1 MIPLSEAQALVLA
14 ACPPSTPGRVPL
26 DEALGHVAAETVLA
40 REPVPPFVNS
50 SMDGYA
56 LRSADTDGAGPGERA
71 LRLAVVGTIMAG
83 TPLGVPIGPGQS
95 ARIMTGAPL
104 PAGSDAVC
112 MLEEVRT
119 EGDGATVVIERT
131 VEAGNFVRHTGQDV
145 DLGDTVLAEGSLLT
159 PARIGVLAS
168 QGFSDVAVYPTP
180 RIGVLSTGDELVSGS
195 APLPPGKIRDANR
208 HTLLALVRRE
218 GWEPIDLGI
227 CGDDERAL
235 EEVLDDAQDRC
246 DAVVTSGGVSV
257 GDLDVVKLALQK
269 RSGGTMRW
277 MQVAI
282 RPAKPLAFGLLDGTG
297 IPVFGLPGNPVSA
310 MVSFEL
316 FVRPAG
322 LRMGGHGKLD
332 RPSVTAIAD
341 LDLNRRP
348 DGKTHFLRSV
358 VSVDE
363 HGAFHVRP
371 LAGQESHQLSTMAEA
386 NGLAVLPDGDGV
398 RIGGRVQVML
408 VDPGILAVPGSP
420 SLAGPT

>member
-1 MIPLSEAQALVLA
+1 MIPLTEAQAFVLD
-14 ACPPSTPGRVPL
+14 ACTASSPGRVPL
-26 DEALGHVAAETVLA
+26 DEALGRVAAATVLA
-40 REPVPPFVNS
+40 TEPVPPFANS

-56 LRSADTDGAGPGERA
+56 VRSTDCDGAGAGGRGV
-71 LRLAVVGTIMAG
+71 RLEVVGTILAG
-83 TPLGVPIGPGQS
+83 TPLGAPIGPGQS

-104 PAGSDAVC
+104 PAGADAVC
-112 MLEEVRT
+112 MLEEIRT
-119 EGDGATVVIERT
+119 EHNGSTVVIERT
-131 VEAGNFVRHTGQDV
+131 VEAGDFVRHTGQDV

-168 QGFSDVAVYPTP
+168 QGLTRVLVYPTP
-180 RIGVLSTGDELVSGS
+180 RIGVLSTGDELVSGLG
-195 APLPPGKIRDANR
+195 PLAPGKIRDANR

-218 GWEPIDLGI
+218 GWEAVDLGV
-227 CGDDERAL
+227 CGDDEEAL
-235 EEVLDDAQDRC
+235 EDVLDGARDRC

-257 GDLDVVKLALQK
+257 GDLDVVKLVLQK
-269 RSGGTMRW
+269 RSAGTMKW

-282 RPAKPLAFGLLDGTG
+282 RPAKPFAFGLLDRTG

-322 LRMGGHGKLD
+322 LRMGGHRTLG

-341 LDLNRRP
+341 GDMSRRP

-358 VSVDE
+358 ASVDE
-363 HGAFHVRP
+363 HGAFHVHR
-371 LAGQESHQLSTMAEA
+371 LSGQESHQLSTMADA

-398 RIGGRVQVML
+398 RAGGRVQVML
-408 VDPGILAVPGSP
+408 LDPGALAVPGPPSP
-420 SLAGPT
+420 AVPT